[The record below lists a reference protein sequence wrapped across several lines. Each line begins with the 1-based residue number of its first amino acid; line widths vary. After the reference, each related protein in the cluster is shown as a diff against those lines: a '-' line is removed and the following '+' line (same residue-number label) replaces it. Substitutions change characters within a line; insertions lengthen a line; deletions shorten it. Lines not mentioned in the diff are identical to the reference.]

1 LSSII
6 GVGIGIGIA
15 IGFHIAAASRFPVSI
30 ATPMNLALAVL
41 MILD

>member
-6 GVGIGIGIA
+6 GVA
-15 IGFHIAAASRFPVSI
+15 IGFHIAAASRFAILI
-30 ATPMNLALAVL
+30 ATPIPIGLARAVL